1 MYRLERQRESEV
13 RANHLPLHIVIW
25 VESNRVR
32 YSPALVNLEEVEA
45 QEPGLCMFYY
55 NTYGSL
61 PIPLRM

>member
-1 MYRLERQRESEV
+1 MRS
-13 RANHLPLHIVIW
+13 NHLPLHIVIW

-32 YSPALVNLEEVEA
+32 YSPAWVNLEEVEA

-55 NTYGSL
+55 NKYGSL